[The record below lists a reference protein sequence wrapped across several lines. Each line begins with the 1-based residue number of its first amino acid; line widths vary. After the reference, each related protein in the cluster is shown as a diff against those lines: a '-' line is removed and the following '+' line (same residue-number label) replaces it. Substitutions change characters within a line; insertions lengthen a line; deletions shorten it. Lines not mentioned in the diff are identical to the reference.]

1 MYFFLILG
9 SGHAYLCV
17 SAAGN
22 TSTAAAGQMV
32 GSVASI
38 CRSSLRADQLWTRR
52 SSSDSTPFR
61 SRSLIA
67 VHFHGTQ
74 KDIYYQNGETGEM
87 QWTESTDAG
96 GAAPSKDGSESE

>member
-32 GSVASI
+32 GNRGFVRPMPVSDEAYE
-38 CRSSLRADQLWTRR
+38 RAVSHLAADPKHAWGFVI
-52 SSSDSTPFR
+52 TPR
-61 SRSLIA
+61 
-67 VHFHGTQ
+67 GG
-74 KDIYYQNGETGEM
+74 GEVRL
-87 QWTESTDAG
+87 
-96 GAAPSKDGSESE
+96 